1 MKCADCQHIKRH
13 QNASQAMYRA
23 SNGFS
28 GCALRPAYEY
38 FSRLRERE
46 CADYLPKVSHE

>member
-1 MKCADCQHIKRH
+1 MKCADCANIKRH

-28 GCALRPAYEY
+28 GCALHPHYVY
-38 FSRLRERE
+38 FSRLRELE
-46 CADYLPKVSHE
+46 CKDYVAKVAT